1 MYGAKS
7 GNVEELELGLVG
19 IKIVVNVVKGTQFS
33 FHNMMTLSVRR
44 NE

>member
-19 IKIVVNVVKGTQFS
+19 IKIVVKGTQFS